1 MPLLLVAI
9 IFAVIFT
16 AVILF
21 LGFCAAFNKTKQ
33 NNQIRAMLR
42 TADPIMAE
50 RAVELLRPAGIENSV
65 EKMLRRMGLAS
76 RLDLFLDQAGMSWN
90 GTKLT
95 LLSIAFGTAGLVFS
109 SQLPEFGYRAFVS
122 PALAAACGFLPF
134 YVVSRK
140 RAKRIRQFEEQ
151 FPEALDFLG
160 RSMRAGH
167 AFSVGLEMLV
177 VDSPEPLSSIFRRAL
192 QDLHLGS
199 PLDVAL
205 GKLVMLVPLVDVR
218 FFVSSVLLQQETGGN
233 LSEILSKLSHVI
245 RDRFRLKGQVKAVS
259 AHGRITGLVL
269 VLMPAGVAILMLFL
283 SPGYL
288 LTLFADPDGRL
299 MVMGSIVGQFVGFL
313 CIKKITNIKV

>member
-1 MPLLLVAI
+1 MPTLLVVI
-9 IFAVIFT
+9 IFAVVFT

-21 LGFCAAFNKTKQ
+21 LGFCAALNKTKQ

-42 TADPIMAE
+42 TADPVTAE
-50 RAVELLRPAGIENSV
+50 RAVELLRPAGIESSV
-65 EKMLRRMGLAS
+65 EKILRRMGLAN

-90 GTKLT
+90 STRLT
-95 LLSIAFGTAGLVFS
+95 LVSLGAGTAGLVFS
-109 SQLPEFGYRAFVS
+109 FRLPQFGYGALVS
-122 PALAAACGFLPF
+122 LALAAGCGFLPF

-140 RAKRIRQFEEQ
+140 RAKRIRKFEEQ

-177 VDSPEPLSSIFRRAL
+177 LDSPEPLSSIFRRAL

-269 VLMPAGVAILMLFL
+269 VLMPAGVTALMMLL
-283 SPGYL
+283 SPQYL
-288 LTLFADPDGRL
+288 LTLYTDPDGRL
-299 MVMGSIVGQFVGFL
+299 MVMGSILAQIVGFL